1 MRSRVHASLLAL
13 LAVCALPEAAR
24 AFCGFYVAS
33 GDARL
38 FNHRS
43 QVALVRDGDR
53 TVMTMASDY
62 EGDPREF
69 ALVVPVPTVLK
80 RGQIHVGDSSLVAK
94 LDAYSAPRLV
104 QYYDPDPC
112 PVAMLNKERID
123 TKSAATKVALAP
135 YALRIADEAVRVEAR
150 YEIDEYDV
158 LILSADDSGALLT
171 WLKAHGYRVPMQA
184 SKVVEGYLKQGMKF
198 FVARVDLRR
207 RAAAGITTLR
217 PLQIAYESPRFML
230 PVRLGMANANGPQ
243 ELFVYAVTRTG
254 RVEPVNYRGLKLPD
268 AVDAPA
274 FVKSDFNSVWRAAFD
289 HLVDEN
295 GMGVVYT
302 EYAWDMT
309 WCDPC
314 PSPPLDRDEMRS
326 LGVWWLDDPS
336 DRTVFLTRLHARYDR
351 ASFPEDLVLQATAD
365 RTNFQAKV
373 VVHNEWQGE
382 AKCEAASA
390 YVNSLPARREREA
403 SSLAAFTGWSVDQ
416 VRTRMGVSTAWLR
429 PGESM
434 TPYRATAWWETIWT
448 K

>member
-1 MRSRVHASLLAL
+1 MCSRVSASLLAL

-33 GDARL
+33 GEAKL

-62 EGDPREF
+62 QGDPREF

-104 QYYDPDPC
+104 EYFDPDPC
-112 PVAMLNKERID
+112 PVASR
-123 TKSAATKVALAP
+123 TWASAKALMAGAP
-135 YALRIADEAVRVEAR
+135 SSYADDGMVREESAVRIEAR
-150 YEIDEYDV
+150 YQVDEYDV
-158 LILSADDSGALLT
+158 LILSADDSTALLA

-184 SKVVEGYLKQGMKF
+184 SRVVESYLKQGMKF
-198 FVARVDLRR
+198 FVAKVDLGR

-230 PVRLGMANANGPQ
+230 PVRLGMANADGPQ
-243 ELFVYAVTRTG
+243 ELFVYAVTRSG
-254 RVEPVNYRGLKLPD
+254 RVEPANYRSLKLPES
-268 AVDAPA
+268 VDAPA
-274 FVKSDFNSVWRAAFD
+274 FVKSDFSNVWRAAFD
-289 HLVDEN
+289 RMVQKN

-314 PSPPLDRDEMRS
+314 PSPPLNRDEQRA
-326 LGVWWLDDPS
+326 LGVWWLDEDNP
-336 DRTVFLTRLHARYDR
+336 TVFVTRLHARYDR
-351 ASFPEDLVLQATAD
+351 ASFPEDLVLQETAD

-373 VVHNEWQGE
+373 VVRNEWRGE
-382 AKCEAASA
+382 ANCENANA
-390 YVNSLPARREREA
+390 YVRSLPARREREA
-403 SSLAAFTGWSVDQ
+403 RSLADLTGWSVDR

-429 PGESM
+429 PGEST
-434 TPYRATAWWETIWT
+434 TPYSSVEWWGKLWRN
-448 K
+448 

>member
-1 MRSRVHASLLAL
+1 MRSRVSASLLAL

-33 GDARL
+33 GEAKL

-62 EGDPREF
+62 QGDPREF

-104 QYYDPDPC
+104 EYFDPDPC
-112 PVAMLNKERID
+112 PVANRTWGAAKSLVAGAPSSVDDEVMVREER
-123 TKSAATKVALAP
+123 
-135 YALRIADEAVRVEAR
+135 AVRIEAR
-150 YEIDEYDV
+150 YQVDEYDV
-158 LILSADDSGALLT
+158 LILSADDSTALLA

-184 SKVVEGYLKQGMKF
+184 SRVVESYLKQGMKF
-198 FVARVDLRR
+198 FVAKVDLGR

-230 PVRLGMANANGPQ
+230 PVRLGMANADGPQ

-254 RVEPVNYRGLKLPD
+254 RVEPANYRSLKLPES
-268 AVDAPA
+268 VDAPA
-274 FVKSDFNSVWRAAFD
+274 FVKSDFSNVWRAAFD
-289 HLVDEN
+289 RMVQKN

-314 PSPPLDRDEMRS
+314 PSPPLNRDEQRA
-326 LGVWWLDDPS
+326 LGVWWLDEDNP
-336 DRTVFLTRLHARYDR
+336 TVFVTRLHARYDR
-351 ASFPEDLVLQATAD
+351 ASFPEDLVLQVTAD

-373 VVHNEWQGE
+373 VVRNEWRGE
-382 AKCEAASA
+382 AKCENANA
-390 YVNSLPARREREA
+390 YVRSLPARREREA
-403 SSLAAFTGWSVDQ
+403 KSLADFTGWSVDR

-429 PGESM
+429 PGEST
-434 TPYRATAWWETIWT
+434 TPYSSVEWWGKLWRN
-448 K
+448 

>member
-1 MRSRVHASLLAL
+1 MRSRVSASLLAL

-33 GDARL
+33 GEARL

-62 EGDPREF
+62 QGDPREF

-104 QYYDPDPC
+104 EYFDPDPC
-112 PVAMLNKERID
+112 PVANRTWASAKALVAGAPLSVDDEVMVREER
-123 TKSAATKVALAP
+123 
-135 YALRIADEAVRVEAR
+135 AVRIEAR
-150 YEIDEYDV
+150 YQVDEYAV
-158 LILSADDSGALLT
+158 LILSADDSTALLA

-184 SKVVEGYLKQGMKF
+184 SRVVESYLKQGMKF
-198 FVARVDLRR
+198 FVAKVDLGR

-230 PVRLGMANANGPQ
+230 PVRLGMANADGPQ

-254 RVEPVNYRGLKLPD
+254 RVEPANYRSLKLPES
-268 AVDAPA
+268 VDAPA
-274 FVKSDFNSVWRAAFD
+274 FVKSDFSNVWRAAFD
-289 HLVDEN
+289 RMVQKN

-314 PSPPLDRDEMRS
+314 PSPPLNRDEQRA
-326 LGVWWLDDPS
+326 LGVWWLDEDNP
-336 DRTVFLTRLHARYDR
+336 TVFVTRLHARYDR
-351 ASFPEDLVLQATAD
+351 ASFPEDLVLQETAD

-373 VVHNEWQGE
+373 VVRNEWRGE
-382 AKCEAASA
+382 AKCENANA
-390 YVNSLPARREREA
+390 YVRSLPARREREA
-403 SSLAAFTGWSVDQ
+403 RSLADFTGWSVDR

-429 PGESM
+429 PGEST
-434 TPYRATAWWETIWT
+434 TPYSSAEWWGKLWRN
-448 K
+448 